1 MSVTREHASK
11 KKKKKKKEDIVVCN
25 IQRFLK
31 ERKNIVVV
39 IEQNVLKHMAD
50 FGIEFGFEEVVFGI
64 RCTERVVS

>member
-1 MSVTREHASK
+1 MQYTTL
-11 KKKKKKKEDIVVCN
+11 
-25 IQRFLK
+25 F
-31 ERKNIVVV
+31 ERKNIVAM